1 MANGLMM
8 HCKAEKR
15 AIFVIVVVFVFLL
28 LLVMLIYT
36 INFLFLYSNFEN
48 ALFFMN
54 ISFFSV
60 KNNGIIAKSI
70 VYRIKNAFN
79 TQVKGVFNLQYLITF
94 LEGIISFISPCMLPM
109 LPIYLSYF
117 AGNADK
123 KQHILSRALA
133 FVIGF
138 TVIFTGL
145 GLFAG
150 TLSGFLI
157 RYQQAFGLSF
167 LDIFRLPFFK
177 GIQGTTKISGLFSAF
192 VFGMIYSVSLTPC
205 VGAFLGSALMLAGTS
220 GGALKGALLLL
231 TYSLG
236 LGIPFL
242 ISAVLIDRL
251 NTVFT
256 FIKQH
261 YKIVNLVSGLFLI
274 VTGIFMMFGI
284 MNRLLAFFS

>member
-1 MANGLMM
+1 M
-8 HCKAEKR
+8 
-15 AIFVIVVVFVFLL
+15 
-28 LLVMLIYT
+28 
-36 INFLFLYSNFEN
+36 
-48 ALFFMN
+48 
-54 ISFFSV
+54 
-60 KNNGIIAKSI
+60 
-70 VYRIKNAFN
+70 
-79 TQVKGVFNLQYLITF
+79 QYLITF

-109 LPIYLSYF
+109 LPIYISYF

-123 KQHILSRALA
+123 KGHVISRAAA

-157 RYQQAFGLSF
+157 RYQQAVQIACGLIVIVFGLSY
-167 LDIFRLPFFK
+167 LDIFHLPFFK
-177 GIQGTTKISGLFSAF
+177 GMQKEARVSGLFSSF

-231 TYSLG
+231 AYSLG

-261 YKIVNLVSGLFLI
+261 YKIVNFVSGLFLI
-274 VTGIFMMFGI
+274 ITGIFMIFGI
-284 MNRLLAFFS
+284 MNKILAFFS

>member
-1 MANGLMM
+1 MLSI
-8 HCKAEKR
+8 HKYKE
-15 AIFVIVVVFVFLL
+15 FL
-28 LLVMLIYT
+28 
-36 INFLFLYSNFEN
+36 
-48 ALFFMN
+48 
-54 ISFFSV
+54 
-60 KNNGIIAKSI
+60 
-70 VYRIKNAFN
+70 
-79 TQVKGVFNLQYLITF
+79 NLQYLITF

-109 LPIYLSYF
+109 LPIYISYF

-123 KQHILSRALA
+123 KHHILSRALS

-138 TVIFTGL
+138 TVVFTGL

-157 RYQQAFGLSF
+157 RYQQAVQIVCGLIVIIFGLSY
-167 LDIFRLPFFK
+167 LDIFHLPFFK
-177 GIQGTTKISGLFSAF
+177 GMQGTAKISGLFSAF

-231 TYSLG
+231 AYSLG

-261 YKIVNLVSGLFLI
+261 YKIVNFVSGLFLI
-274 VTGIFMMFGI
+274 TTGIFMIFGI
-284 MNRLLAFFS
+284 MNKILAFFS

>member
-1 MANGLMM
+1 
-8 HCKAEKR
+8 
-15 AIFVIVVVFVFLL
+15 
-28 LLVMLIYT
+28 
-36 INFLFLYSNFEN
+36 
-48 ALFFMN
+48 
-54 ISFFSV
+54 
-60 KNNGIIAKSI
+60 
-70 VYRIKNAFN
+70 
-79 TQVKGVFNLQYLITF
+79 
-94 LEGIISFISPCMLPM
+94 MLPM
-109 LPIYLSYF
+109 LPIYISYF

-123 KQHILSRALA
+123 KEHIAGRAIA
-133 FVIGF
+133 FVAGF
-138 TVIFTGL
+138 TVIFSGL

-157 RYQQAFGLSF
+157 RYQQIIQVVCGLIVILFGLSYLEF
-167 LDIFRLPFFK
+167 FKLPFFK
-177 GIQGTTKISGLFSAF
+177 GIQKEAKISGLFSAF

-205 VGAFLGSALMLAGTS
+205 VGTFLGAALMQAGLS
-220 GGALKGALLLL
+220 GGALKGGALLLA
-231 TYSLG
+231 YSLG

-274 VTGIFMMFGI
+274 VTGIFMIFGI